1 MKCENQI
8 ADIEKQKETRDMLG
22 RFSKRAVSFTPE
34 KIKYKFE
41 IPKWVQLEAHNHSK
55 IDSRGEGNP
64 KRALWYSN
72 PKTRLVGS
80 LGIFGEIHIR
90 VCWYWTGTRWI
101 DTRVMGFAIAV
112 LIPVHILGR
121 NLYTRPTLLHAL
133 LERVISPGQ
142 KLWQIVL
149 GEELSCSQLLFKMH
163 SGWPN
168 FSPSEGVWGSI
179 SFGFWY
185 STSSQLFPHMFP
197 KFSMCSQDMLP
208 IAPHFIQ

>member
-1 MKCENQI
+1 
-8 ADIEKQKETRDMLG
+8 
-22 RFSKRAVSFTPE
+22 
-34 KIKYKFE
+34 
-41 IPKWVQLEAHNHSK
+41 
-55 IDSRGEGNP
+55 
-64 KRALWYSN
+64 
-72 PKTRLVGS
+72 
-80 LGIFGEIHIR
+80 
-90 VCWYWTGTRWI
+90 
-101 DTRVMGFAIAV
+101 VMGFAIAV

-149 GEELSCSQLLFKMH
+149 GEEFSCSQLLFKMH

-197 KFSMCSQDMLP
+197 KFSMRSQDMLP